1 MRAKLEPMKVG
12 ELIKRLKAID
22 PERVVV
28 LQGTVRVAATGC
40 SFETGLTPPHFE
52 RKAEDKVR
60 WVLSP

>member
-1 MRAKLEPMKVG
+1 MN
-12 ELIKRLKAID
+12 LIKRLKAID

-40 SFETGLTPPHFE
+40 SFETGLTPPPHFE